1 MEQDAFSKRVFIM
14 SFLLSLLVI
23 LIHAVNLADSNVIL
37 ETTVREAIQLYG
49 HADPGMW
56 IENFFSNTLG
66 QMAVPGFFMISG
78 YLFFRT
84 LHHFSEIGDKW
95 RRRFWSLLVPFG
107 AWNVILYCMYG
118 VMGKAAFTLQN
129 LSSAAAHYTY
139 NPTFWYLYQLI
150 LLTVLAPVF
159 YLLLRRLPTAVLGML
174 GVLILIY
181 TMWDLPEI
189 NEDAIFYYFIGA
201 FGARFC
207 RDVVECSAPG
217 GKVCTCNAAIIATMA
232 LMIGVCVWLGV
243 QGTITGNI
251 GLWVLSR
258 VLERSAMVLLLWF
271 LLCRLHLPQ
280 VRDFMKN
287 GFFLYGVHYPLIK
300 MVNLILSLCRID
312 LTEHAVLALMV
323 YFAIP
328 VLSVAVTCFL
338 KTILGRYLP
347 MVWRILSG
355 GR

>member
-1 MEQDAFSKRVFIM
+1 MEQDAFSRRVFIM

-23 LIHAVNLADSNVIL
+23 LIHAVNLADSNVLL
-37 ETTVREAIQLYG
+37 ETTVREAIHLSG
-49 HADPGMW
+49 RADPGMW

-84 LHHFSEIGDKW
+84 LHHFREIGDKW

-118 VMGKAAFTLQN
+118 IMGKAAFTLQN
-129 LSSAAAHYTY
+129 LSSAAVHYTY

-159 YLLLRRLPTAVLGML
+159 YLLLRRLPTAIFGMIGIL
-174 GVLILIY
+174 VLIY
-181 TMWDLPEI
+181 TMRDLPEI

-207 RDVVECSAPG
+207 RYMVEYSSPNRNSCISIVTVGA
-217 GKVCTCNAAIIATMA
+217 VMMLA
-232 LMIGVCVWLGV
+232 LGACEWMGI
-243 QGTITGNI
+243 QGTVTGNI

-258 VLERSAMVLLLWF
+258 VLERSAMVLLLWS
-271 LLCRLHLPQ
+271 LLCMIHLPA

-300 MVNLILSLCRID
+300 MVNLVLSLCGIH
-312 LTEHAVLALMV
+312 LEKHTILALTV
-323 YFAIP
+323 YFAMP
-328 VLSVAVTCFL
+328 LLSVAATCFL
-338 KTILGRYLP
+338 KKILGRYLP
-347 MVWRILSG
+347 MIWRILSG